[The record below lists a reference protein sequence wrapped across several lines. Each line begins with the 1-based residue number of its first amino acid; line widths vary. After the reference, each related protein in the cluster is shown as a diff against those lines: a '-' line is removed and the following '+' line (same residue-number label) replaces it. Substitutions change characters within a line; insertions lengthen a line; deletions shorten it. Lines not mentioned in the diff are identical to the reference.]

1 MESIPYICYVAI
13 KPIINQMK
21 KRNHIIQV
29 LISNTYNMTTI
40 INKGF
45 KLPSLDLLND
55 YIKSYSPS
63 QTEID
68 DRFDKIKSIFESFG
82 ISLKVGDA
90 SIGSNV
96 TQYEFIP
103 SKGTKLSKIRG
114 LENDIAL
121 HLGVIGVRIIA
132 PVKGK
137 GVVAVE
143 VPNIESNMV
152 GLKEVLTADKT
163 KIAKMDLPITLGET
177 ATGEPFTFD
186 LTKAPHVLIG
196 GATGQGKSVGINV
209 MLSSLL
215 FNTRPTDLKFMLVD
229 VKKVE
234 LDIYNNITDHYKSDF
249 TNRLVYTETKEIVE
263 NLNNVVD
270 EMDTR
275 YDMLKSAKCRN
286 IKQYNTK
293 CANGEIT
300 YNEGHTHLPYIV
312 VVIDEFADLIM
323 TVGKDVEFPITRL
336 AQLSRAVGIHL
347 IVATQRPTTTV
358 ITGSIKANFPTRIA
372 FRVASNIDSRTIL
385 DSGGA
390 ENLIGKGDLLYSNGM
405 DLERI
410 QSAFID
416 MDEIERLTDNI
427 SNENSGNYIW

>member
-1 MESIPYICYVAI
+1 M
-13 KPIINQMK
+13 N
-21 KRNHIIQV
+21 NHILV
-29 LISNTYNMTTI
+29 LITKTTNNMSTLE
-40 INKGF
+40 NVGF
-45 KLPSLDLLND
+45 KLPTIDLLND
-55 YIKSYSPS
+55 YTKSYSPT
-63 QTEID
+63 QDEID
-68 DRFDKIKSIFESFG
+68 TRFDQIKSIFDSFG
-82 ISLKVGDA
+82 VTLEIGDV

-96 TQYEFIP
+96 TQYEFVP

-121 HLGVIGVRIIA
+121 HLGVLGVRIIA

-143 VPNIESNMV
+143 VPNIESNTV
-152 GLKEVLTADKT
+152 GLKNILIADKD

-177 ATGEPFTFD
+177 ATGKPFSFD
-186 LTKAPHVLIG
+186 LTKSPHVLIG
-196 GATGQGKSVGINV
+196 GSTGQGKSVAINI

-215 FNTRPTDLKFMLVD
+215 FNTKPNELKFMLVD

-234 LDIYNNITDHYKSDF
+234 LDIYNEISEHYKSDF
-249 TNRLVYTETKEIVE
+249 TNRLVYTETNEIVK
-263 NLNNVVD
+263 NLNNVVV

-275 YDMLKSAKCRN
+275 YDLLKEAKCRN
-286 IKQYNTK
+286 IKQYNEK
-293 CANGEIT
+293 FANGELT
-300 YNEGHTHLPYIV
+300 FNDGHLFLPYIV

-323 TVGKDVEFPITRL
+323 TVGKEIEFPITRL

-416 MDEIERLTDNI
+416 LDEIERVIDVIKNQKSNDNI
-427 SNENSGNYIW
+427 

>member
-1 MESIPYICYVAI
+1 
-13 KPIINQMK
+13 
-21 KRNHIIQV
+21 
-29 LISNTYNMTTI
+29 L
-40 INKGF
+40 F
-45 KLPSLDLLND
+45 ND
-55 YIKSYSPS
+55 YTKSYSPT
-63 QTEID
+63 QDEID
-68 DRFDKIKSIFESFG
+68 DRFEQIKSIFDSFG
-82 ISLKVGDA
+82 VSLEIGDV

-96 TQYEFIP
+96 TQYEFVP

-143 VPNIESNMV
+143 VPNIESNTV
-152 GLKEVLTADKT
+152 GLKDVLTADKD
-163 KIAKMDLPITLGET
+163 KIVKMDLPITLGET
-177 ATGEPFTFD
+177 ATGEPFSFD

-215 FNTRPTDLKFMLVD
+215 FNTKPNELKFMLVD

-234 LDIYNNITDHYKSDF
+234 LDIYNEISEHYKSDF
-249 TNRLVYTETKEIVE
+249 TNRLVYTETNEIVK
-263 NLNNVVD
+263 NLNNVVS

-275 YDMLKSAKCRN
+275 YDLLKDAKCRN
-286 IKQYNTK
+286 IKQYNEK
-293 CANGEIT
+293 YANGELAFDK
-300 YNEGHTHLPYIV
+300 GHSFLPYIV

-323 TVGKDVEFPITRL
+323 TVGKDIEFPITRL

-347 IVATQRPTTTV
+347 IVATQRPTATV

-372 FRVASNIDSRTIL
+372 FRVASNMDSRTIL

-416 MDEIERLTDNI
+416 LDELERVIDAI
-427 SNENSGNYIW
+427 KKQKSNDSIW

>member
-1 MESIPYICYVAI
+1 MATLE
-13 KPIINQMK
+13 N
-21 KRNHIIQV
+21 
-29 LISNTYNMTTI
+29 L
-40 INKGF
+40 GF
-45 KLPSLDLLND
+45 RLPSVDLLND
-55 YIKSYSPS
+55 YTKSYSPT
-63 QTEID
+63 QDEID
-68 DRFDKIKSIFESFG
+68 ARFEQIKSIFDSFG
-82 ISLKVGDA
+82 VSLEIGDV
-90 SIGSNV
+90 SVGSNV
-96 TQYEFIP
+96 TQYEFVP

-114 LENDIAL
+114 LENDVAL

-143 VPNIESNMV
+143 VPNSESNTV
-152 GLKEVLTADKT
+152 GLKDILTADKD

-196 GATGQGKSVGINV
+196 GATGQGKSVGINI
-209 MLSSLL
+209 MLASLL
-215 FNTRPTDLKFMLVD
+215 FNTKPNNLKFMLVD

-234 LDIYNNITDHYKSDF
+234 LDIYNEITEHYKSDF
-249 TNRLVYTETKEIVE
+249 TNRLVYTETNEIVK
-263 NLNNVVD
+263 NLNNVVI
-270 EMDTR
+270 EMDVR
-275 YDMLKSAKCRN
+275 YDLLKDAKCRN
-286 IKQYNTK
+286 IKQYNDK
-293 CANGEIT
+293 FAKGELSF
-300 YNEGHTHLPYIV
+300 NKGHSFLPYIV

-347 IVATQRPTTTV
+347 IVATQRPTATV

-416 MDEIERLTDNI
+416 LDEVERLVNAIKNEKSDN
-427 SNENSGNYIW
+427 NIW

>member
-1 MESIPYICYVAI
+1 MTKS
-13 KPIINQMK
+13 
-21 KRNHIIQV
+21 NHIIV
-29 LISNTYNMTTI
+29 LITKTNNMATLT
-40 INKGF
+40 NNGF

-55 YIKSYSPS
+55 YTKSYSPT
-63 QTEID
+63 QDEID
-68 DRFDKIKSIFESFG
+68 DRSEQIQSIFESFG
-82 ISLKVGDA
+82 VSLEKGGA
-90 SIGSNV
+90 SVGSNV
-96 TQYEFIP
+96 TQYEFVP
-103 SKGTKLSKIRG
+103 SKGTKLSKIKG
-114 LENDIAL
+114 LETDIAL
-121 HLGVIGVRIIA
+121 HLGVQGVRIIA
-132 PVKGK
+132 PVRGK

-152 GLKEVLTADKT
+152 GLKDVLTADKE

-177 ATGEPFTFD
+177 ATGEPFSFD

-215 FNTRPTDLKFMLVD
+215 FNTTPTDLKFMLVD

-234 LDIYNNITDHYKSDF
+234 LDIFNEIGDKYKSDF
-249 TNRLVYTETKEIVE
+249 TNRLVYTETDEIVR
-263 NLNNVVD
+263 NLNNVVG

-275 YDMLKSAKCRN
+275 YDMLKRAKCRN
-286 IKQYNTK
+286 IKQYNEK
-293 CANGEIT
+293 CAMGELP
-300 YNEGHTHLPYIV
+300 YNEGHSHLPYIV
-312 VVIDEFADLIM
+312 VVIDEFADLMM

-410 QSAFID
+410 QSAFVD
-416 MDEIERLTDNI
+416 MDEIERLMDNI
-427 SNENSGNYIW
+427 SNQKSNDNIW

>member
-1 MESIPYICYVAI
+1 M
-13 KPIINQMK
+13 N
-21 KRNHIIQV
+21 KRNHIIV
-29 LISNTYNMTTI
+29 VIPNTNNMATLE
-40 INKGF
+40 NLGF
-45 KLPSLDLLND
+45 RLPNIDLLNN
-55 YIKSYSPS
+55 YTKSYSPS
-63 QTEID
+63 QDEID
-68 DRFDKIKSIFESFG
+68 ARLVQIKSIFDSFG
-82 ISLKVGDA
+82 VSLEIGDV

-96 TQYEFIP
+96 TQYEFVP

-143 VPNIESNMV
+143 VPNIESNTV
-152 GLKEVLTADKT
+152 GLKDVLISDKD

-177 ATGEPFTFD
+177 ATGKAFTFD

-196 GATGQGKSVGINV
+196 GATGQGKSVGINI

-215 FNTRPTDLKFMLVD
+215 FNTKPNELKFMLVD

-234 LDIYNNITDHYKSDF
+234 LDIYNAISEHYKADF
-249 TNRLVYTETKEIVE
+249 TNRLVYTETNEIVE
-263 NLNNVVD
+263 NLNNVVK

-275 YDMLKSAKCRN
+275 YDLLKDAKCRN
-286 IKQYNTK
+286 IKD
-293 CANGEIT
+293 
-300 YNEGHTHLPYIV
+300 YNEKFVTGELSYDKGHAFLPYIV

-323 TVGKDVEFPITRL
+323 TVGREVEFPITRL

-372 FRVASNIDSRTIL
+372 FRVASNMDSRTIL

-410 QSAFID
+410 QCAWID
-416 MDEIERLTDNI
+416 TDELENVVNSIKNQKGNDNI
-427 SNENSGNYIW
+427 W

>member
-1 MESIPYICYVAI
+1 
-13 KPIINQMK
+13 MK
-21 KRNHIIQV
+21 SSNHILV
-29 LISNTYNMTTI
+29 LITTKTNNMATLT
-40 INKGF
+40 NNGF

-55 YIKSYSPS
+55 YAKSYTPT
-63 QTEID
+63 QDEID
-68 DRFDKIKSIFESFG
+68 DRSEKIKSIFDSFG
-82 ISLKVGDA
+82 VSLEIGDV
-90 SIGSNV
+90 SVGSNV
-96 TQYEFIP
+96 TQYEFVP
-103 SKGTKLSKIRG
+103 SKGTKLSKIKG
-114 LENDIAL
+114 LENDVAL

-132 PVKGK
+132 PVRGK

-152 GLKEVLTADKT
+152 GLKDVLTADKD
-163 KIAKMDLPITLGET
+163 KIAKMSLPITLGET

-186 LTKAPHVLIG
+186 LAKAPHVLIG

-215 FNTRPTDLKFMLVD
+215 FNTEPTDLKFMLVD

-234 LDIYNNITDHYKSDF
+234 LDIYNTIDKQYQTDF
-249 TNRLVYTETKEIVE
+249 TNRLVYTETDEIVR
-263 NLNNVVD
+263 NLNNVVG

-275 YDMLKSAKCRN
+275 YDMLKRAKCRN
-286 IKQYNTK
+286 IKQYNEK
-293 CANGEIT
+293 YVNGELPL
-300 YNEGHTHLPYIV
+300 NDGHTHLPYIV
-312 VVIDEFADLIM
+312 VVIDEFADLMM

-347 IVATQRPTTTV
+347 IVATQRPTATV

-410 QSAFID
+410 QSAFVD
-416 MDEIERLTDNI
+416 MDEIERLVDDI
-427 SNENSGNYIW
+427 SNQKTERNIW

>member
-1 MESIPYICYVAI
+1 
-13 KPIINQMK
+13 MK
-21 KRNHIIQV
+21 SSNHILV
-29 LISNTYNMTTI
+29 LITTKTNNMATLT
-40 INKGF
+40 NNGF

-55 YIKSYSPS
+55 YAKSYTPT
-63 QTEID
+63 QDEID
-68 DRFDKIKSIFESFG
+68 DRSEKIKSIFDSFG
-82 ISLKVGDA
+82 VSLEIGDV
-90 SIGSNV
+90 SVGSNV
-96 TQYEFIP
+96 TQYEFVP
-103 SKGTKLSKIRG
+103 SKGTKLSKIKG
-114 LENDIAL
+114 LENDVAL

-132 PVKGK
+132 PVRGK

-152 GLKEVLTADKT
+152 GLKDVLTADKD
-163 KIAKMDLPITLGET
+163 KIAKMSLPITLGET

-186 LTKAPHVLIG
+186 LAKAPHVLIG

-215 FNTRPTDLKFMLVD
+215 FNTEPTDLKFMLVD

-234 LDIYNNITDHYKSDF
+234 LDIYNTIDKQYQTDF
-249 TNRLVYTETKEIVE
+249 TNRLVYTETDEIVR
-263 NLNNVVD
+263 NLNNVVG

-275 YDMLKSAKCRN
+275 YDMLKRAKCRN
-286 IKQYNTK
+286 IKQYNEK
-293 CANGEIT
+293 YVNGELPL
-300 YNEGHTHLPYIV
+300 NDGHTHLPYIV
-312 VVIDEFADLIM
+312 VVIDEFADLMM

-347 IVATQRPTTTV
+347 IVATQRPTATV

-410 QSAFID
+410 Q
-416 MDEIERLTDNI
+416 
-427 SNENSGNYIW
+427 

>member
-1 MESIPYICYVAI
+1 
-13 KPIINQMK
+13 MK
-21 KRNHIIQV
+21 SNHILV
-29 LISNTYNMTTI
+29 LITKTKNMATLE
-40 INKGF
+40 NLGF
-45 KLPSLDLLND
+45 RLPSLDLLND
-55 YIKSYSPS
+55 YTKSYSPT
-63 QTEID
+63 QDEID
-68 DRFDKIKSIFESFG
+68 ARFGQIKSIFDSFG
-82 ISLKVGDA
+82 VSLEIGDV

-96 TQYEFIP
+96 TQYEFVP

-143 VPNIESNMV
+143 VPNIESNTV
-152 GLKEVLTADKT
+152 GLKDVLTADKD

-177 ATGEPFTFD
+177 ATGEAFSFD

-215 FNTRPTDLKFMLVD
+215 FNTKPNELKFMLVD

-234 LDIYNNITDHYKSDF
+234 LDIYNEISEHYKSDF
-249 TNRLVYTETKEIVE
+249 TNRLVYTETNEIVK
-263 NLNNVVD
+263 NLNNVVS

-275 YDMLKSAKCRN
+275 YDLLKDAKCRN
-286 IKQYNTK
+286 IKQYNEK
-293 CANGEIT
+293 FANGELA
-300 YNEGHTHLPYIV
+300 YDKGHSFLPYIV

-323 TVGKDVEFPITRL
+323 TVGKEIEFPITRL

-347 IVATQRPTTTV
+347 IVATQRPTATV

-372 FRVASNIDSRTIL
+372 FRVASNMDSRTIL

-416 MDEIERLTDNI
+416 LDELERVIDAI
-427 SNENSGNYIW
+427 KKQKSNDSIW

>member
-1 MESIPYICYVAI
+1 MATLE
-13 KPIINQMK
+13 N
-21 KRNHIIQV
+21 
-29 LISNTYNMTTI
+29 L
-40 INKGF
+40 GF
-45 KLPSLDLLND
+45 RLPSLDLLND
-55 YIKSYSPS
+55 YTKSYSPT
-63 QTEID
+63 QDEID
-68 DRFDKIKSIFESFG
+68 ARFGQIKSIFDSFG
-82 ISLKVGDA
+82 VSLEIGDV

-96 TQYEFIP
+96 TQYEFVP

-143 VPNIESNMV
+143 VPNIESNTV
-152 GLKEVLTADKT
+152 GLKDVLTADKD

-177 ATGEPFTFD
+177 ATGEAFSFD

-215 FNTRPTDLKFMLVD
+215 FNTKPNELKFMLVD

-234 LDIYNNITDHYKSDF
+234 LDIYNEISEHYKSDF
-249 TNRLVYTETKEIVE
+249 TNRLVYTETNEIVK
-263 NLNNVVD
+263 NLNNVVS

-275 YDMLKSAKCRN
+275 YDLLKDAKCRN
-286 IKQYNTK
+286 IKQYNEK
-293 CANGEIT
+293 FANGELA
-300 YNEGHTHLPYIV
+300 YDKGHSFLPYIV

-323 TVGKDVEFPITRL
+323 TVGKEIEFPITRL

-347 IVATQRPTTTV
+347 IVATQRPTATV

-372 FRVASNIDSRTIL
+372 FRVASNMDSRTIL

-416 MDEIERLTDNI
+416 LDELERVIDAI
-427 SNENSGNYIW
+427 KKQKSNDSIW

>member
-1 MESIPYICYVAI
+1 M
-13 KPIINQMK
+13 
-21 KRNHIIQV
+21 KRNHILV
-29 LISNTYNMTTI
+29 LITEITNNMATLENLGFRLPTI
-40 INKGF
+40 
-45 KLPSLDLLND
+45 DLLND
-55 YIKSYSPS
+55 YTKSYSPT
-63 QTEID
+63 QDEID
-68 DRFDKIKSIFESFG
+68 ARFGQIKSIFDSFG
-82 ISLKVGDA
+82 VSLEIGDV

-96 TQYEFIP
+96 TQYEFVP

-143 VPNIESNMV
+143 VPNIESNTV
-152 GLKEVLTADKT
+152 GLKDVLTADKD

-215 FNTRPTDLKFMLVD
+215 FSTKPNELKFMLVD

-234 LDIYNNITDHYKSDF
+234 LDIYNEISEHYKSDF
-249 TNRLVYTETKEIVE
+249 TNRLVYTETNEIVK
-263 NLNNVVD
+263 NLNNVVS

-275 YDMLKSAKCRN
+275 YDLLKDAKCRN
-286 IKQYNTK
+286 IKQYNEK
-293 CANGEIT
+293 FAMGELAFDK
-300 YNEGHTHLPYIV
+300 GHSFLPYIV

-323 TVGKDVEFPITRL
+323 TVGKDIEFPITRL

-347 IVATQRPTTTV
+347 IVATQRPTATV

-372 FRVASNIDSRTIL
+372 FRVASNMDSRTIL

-410 QSAFID
+410 QCGMID
-416 MDEIERLTDNI
+416 TDEIERVIDSI
-427 SNENSGNYIW
+427 KKQKSNDSIW